1 MSSGKV
7 VIMLA
12 RQAQKMSES
21 SRRTV
26 QKTITYIVI
35 TFMLSS
41 VFYYLII
48 SSGSLAAMGG
58 FYAAGL
64 MWCPGIAAL
73 ATQIVHH
80 DSVRDLGWRWGKTR
94 YQVLSYLIPVFYV
107 SVAYS
112 LVWITGL
119 GGFSGV
125 ELVKGLAAQ
134 SGLEHVPAWI
144 IALGYLVV
152 TVTLGTVVS
161 CISALGEEI
170 GWRGFLVPN
179 LAKITSYPKVAL
191 ISGVIWAVWHYPL
204 LFFADYNGGTPAWY
218 GAACFTALV
227 IGVSFAFAWMRLKS
241 GSLWT
246 GVFLHASHNLFIQRV
261 FDPLTTDTGITKY
274 VTGEFG
280 AALALISL
288 VVAYIFWRKR
298 AELT

>member
-1 MSSGKV
+1 
-7 VIMLA
+7 
-12 RQAQKMSES
+12 MSES

-26 QKTITYIVI
+26 QKTITYIMI

-41 VFYYLII
+41 VFYYLIS
-48 SSGSLAAMGG
+48 SSGSLATMGG
-58 FYAAGL
+58 IYATGL

-94 YQVLSYLIPVFYV
+94 YQILSYLIPVFYV
-107 SVAYS
+107 SVAYG

-125 ELVKGLAAQ
+125 ELVKGLGAQ
-134 SGLEHVPAWI
+134 FGLEHLPAWI
-144 IALGYLVV
+144 IPFGYLVV
-152 TVTLGTVVS
+152 IVTLGTAVS
-161 CISALGEEI
+161 CISAMGEEI

-204 LFFADYNGGTPAWY
+204 LFFADYNGGTPPWY
-218 GAACFTALV
+218 GAACFTVLV

-261 FDPLTTDTGITKY
+261 FDPLTTDTGVTKY
-274 VTGEFG
+274 ITGEFG
-280 AALALISL
+280 VALALISL
-288 VVAYIFWRKR
+288 VVACIFWKKR

>member
-1 MSSGKV
+1 
-7 VIMLA
+7 
-12 RQAQKMSES
+12 
-21 SRRTV
+21 
-26 QKTITYIVI
+26 VI
-35 TFMLSS
+35 TFILSS

-58 FYAAGL
+58 FYVAGL

-144 IALGYLVV
+144 IALGYLLV

-179 LAKITSYPKVAL
+179 LAKITSYPKVGL

-227 IGVSFAFAWMRLKS
+227 IGISFAFAWMRLKS

-288 VVAYIFWRKR
+288 VVAYIFLMKQ

>member
-1 MSSGKV
+1 M
-7 VIMLA
+7 I
-12 RQAQKMSES
+12 ES

-35 TFMLSS
+35 AFMLSS
-41 VFYYLII
+41 IFYYLII
-48 SSGSLAAMGG
+48 SSGSLATMGG
-58 FYAAGL
+58 IYATGL

-73 ATQIVHH
+73 ATQIVYH
-80 DSVRDLGWRWGKTR
+80 DKVRDLGWSWGKTR
-94 YQVLSYLIPVFYV
+94 YQVWSYLIPVFYV
-107 SVAYS
+107 SVAYG
-112 LVWITGL
+112 LVWMTGL
-119 GGFSGV
+119 GGFSV
-125 ELVKGLAAQ
+125 ELVRGFGAQFGLQ
-134 SGLEHVPAWI
+134 HMPAWAM
-144 IALGYLVV
+144 ALGYLVV
-152 TVTLGTVVS
+152 IVTLGTAVS

-179 LAKITSYPKVAL
+179 LAKVTTYTKVAL
-191 ISGVIWAVWHYPL
+191 ISGAIWSVWHYPL

-218 GAACFTALV
+218 GAACFTVMV

-261 FDPLTTDTGITKY
+261 FDPLTTDTGLTKY

-288 VVAYIFWRKR
+288 VVAYIFWKKR
-298 AELT
+298 AKLT